1 MKKTEMS
8 STAPTKEKNKEKSK
22 QQILDAVGK
31 LLVEKGYAALKVND
45 IATTAKLDKKLIY
58 RYFGSTEQLLDE
70 FVKSRDFWSN
80 VNDERAPQPIND
92 GGKAFTKAM
101 FHEQFDTIFENKEFQ
116 HVLLWRLSQQRQSL
130 QKLVEQQEAS
140 GELLFEHIIQPQFKE
155 NTPTFRAI
163 SAIIISGLYYLDM
176 STAHNSSIFCGLDMA
191 STEGRNEVKKAIDFL
206 VEQTYQH
213 L

>member
-1 MKKTEMS
+1 MKKPEMPS
-8 STAPTKEKNKEKSK
+8 KAPTKAKNKEKSK

-45 IATTAKLDKKLIY
+45 IANTAKLDKKLIY

-70 FVKSRDFWSN
+70 FLKSRDFWSN

-92 GGKAFTKAM
+92 GGEAFTKAM
-101 FHEQFDTIFENKEFQ
+101 LHEQFDVIFENKEFQ
-116 HVLLWRLSQQRQSL
+116 QVLLWRLSQQRQSL

-140 GELLFEHIIQPQFKE
+140 GEQLFEYIIQPRFKE

-163 SAIIISGLYYLDM
+163 SAILISGLYYLDM
-176 STAHNSSIFCGLDMA
+176 STANNGSVFCGLDMA

-206 VEQTYQH
+206 VEQTYQN